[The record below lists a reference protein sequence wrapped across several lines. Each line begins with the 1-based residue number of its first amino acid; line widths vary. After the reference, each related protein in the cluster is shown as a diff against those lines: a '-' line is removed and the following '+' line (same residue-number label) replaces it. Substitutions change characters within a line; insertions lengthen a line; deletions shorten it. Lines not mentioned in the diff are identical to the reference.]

1 MSHPEILVDR
11 FTPEKSTW
19 KLNITLLE
27 RKKHLATVHF
37 YVQNVSFQK
46 SKYMHF
52 FQSNSPSLFFS
63 KRQKSSNF
71 FGSSWVLFFSEG
83 SYGCW
88 PSLPGSIGTS
98 LRLDA
103 ELLRRLPSAWCC
115 LDGRQHGQLEAG
127 EIRGDRRIAVETLG
141 SLPNKKGWAIFIKRS
156 VLNRFHVGI
165 SIMNFFEVRC
175 LDTMTYRRI
184 WN

>member
-52 FQSNSPSLFFS
+52 FQSNSP
-63 KRQKSSNF
+63 
-71 FGSSWVLFFSEG
+71 WVLFFSEG

-127 EIRGDRRIAVETLG
+127 EIRGDSRIAVETLG

-165 SIMNFFEVRC
+165 SIMKFFEVRC